1 MSATVQEARPAAPS
15 RATPMRG
22 LTGTG
27 GLVRLILR
35 RDRFLLP
42 SWVIVLALIPINFVA
57 ATESLYPTAAERL
70 KYAQTTG
77 TNPTFLA
84 LYGPLYDSGLGGII
98 AQRSGFLP
106 VVVALISAL
115 TVVRHTRTEEEA
127 GRRELLGATV
137 TGRGAGLAAALIVTM
152 AADLALG
159 ALLTAGLVAQ
169 GLPFAGSLAF
179 GLQLAAA
186 GCVFA
191 AVAGVTA
198 QLSEGAGAARGTAI
212 AALGAAFVVR
222 MAADVGGAGNGLSWL
237 GWLSPLGWE
246 NRLRAYGGERWWTL
260 ALVAALTAALV
271 AAAGVLSARRDVGAG
286 VLPPKL
292 GPADAPR
299 LLSGPLGLGWR
310 LQSRALYGW
319 LAGFAALG
327 VVYGAVAGGVGDMVK
342 DNPDL
347 EKIFT
352 RLGGQG
358 GITDAYFASIV
369 GMLGLIASAYAVSA
383 TLRLRTEE
391 TGQRAEP
398 LLATPVGRLRW
409 AAGHLVFALL
419 GPVALL
425 AVAGLAAGLAHGL
438 DTGDPG
444 RVVPRVLGA
453 ALAQLPAV
461 WLVAAIALA
470 LFGLAPRITAAASWA
485 AVGVFAVVTLF
496 GAGLGLDQWALDVSP
511 FSHVPKLPGHEF
523 TPAPLVWLLAV
534 AAVLSALGLVG
545 FRRRD
550 LSTG

>member
-1 MSATVQEARPAAPS
+1 MSAAVHEARAAATP
-15 RATPMRG
+15 RATPLRS

-27 GLVRLILR
+27 GLIRLILR

-57 ATESLYPTAAERL
+57 ATDSLYPTAAERL
-70 KYAQTTG
+70 AYGRTTG
-77 TNPTFLA
+77 NNPTFLA
-84 LYGPLYDSGLGGII
+84 LYGPLYDTSLGAII
-98 AQRSGFLP
+98 AQRSGFIP
-106 VVVALISAL
+106 VVVALISVL

-137 TGRGAGLAAALIVTM
+137 TGRGAGLAAALAVTT
-152 AADLALG
+152 AANLVLAV
-159 ALLTAGLVAQ
+159 LLTAGMTAQ

-198 QLSEGAGAARGTAI
+198 QLSEGA
-212 AALGAAFVVR
+212 GAAFVVR

-260 ALVAALTAALV
+260 ALTAVLTAALV
-271 AAAGVLSARRDVGAG
+271 AAAGLLSARRDVGAG

-299 LLSGPLGLGWR
+299 TLSGSLGLGWR

-342 DNPDL
+342 DNPEL

-358 GITDAYFASIV
+358 GITDAYFASIMS
-369 GMLGLIASAYAVSA
+369 MLGLIAAAYAVSA
-383 TLRLRTEE
+383 TLRLRAEE
-391 TGQRAEP
+391 TGQRAEA

-409 AAGHLVFALL
+409 ASGHLVFALL
-419 GPVALL
+419 GPVAGLG
-425 AVAGLAAGLAHGL
+425 VAGLAAGLAHGL

-444 RVVPRVLGA
+444 REVPRVLGA
-453 ALAQLPAV
+453 ALVQLPAV

-470 LFGLAPRITAAASWA
+470 LFGLAPRLAAGAWA
-485 AVGVFAVVTLF
+485 AVGVCAVVTLF
-496 GAGLGLDQWALDVSP
+496 GAGLDLNRWVLDVSP
-511 FSHVPKLPGHEF
+511 FTHVPKLPGHDL
-523 TPAPLVWLLAV
+523 TAAPLLWLLAV
-534 AAVLSALGLVG
+534 AAVLSALGLLG
-545 FRRRD
+545 LRRRD
-550 LSTG
+550 LATA